1 METQVKEKKKN
12 SKKINIPQKDKL
24 ESIINDDI
32 KSIDNSNYFSKFLI
46 EIIKDFVK
54 KTEEYNNKLQILL
67 TKLSSEELS
76 KRKIV
81 ENNEIK
87 ISNLFKDIIKL
98 IINKI
103 NKMLKSLSD
112 TISYNSKETEKKIKI
127 EVILNNKKHEF
138 FEKYLKQISDTEMLN
153 KKFLKEYSNYEDYLI
168 YKNASSI
175 DKSNENNKKD
185 KNEFEQ
191 LDYINDNNNIKI
203 TKDIQ
208 DKLINYI
215 NDSNNNIK
223 ENLQYF
229 SNEKILNQEKIFTYL
244 NIFFNTILKGF
255 FKENNFTNDINSL
268 NKSLEE
274 MNESRIKEINNLKIN
289 EDLLFKIESYSLK
302 CLNIEKQNLDLKMN
316 EVRLLKQLN
325 YKKIYNIMKEI
336 KDNQLIINKKD
347 MGKYEEIEKKVY
359 IGQYIDKLFDNNFG
373 EIKEENGKKNINEKE
388 NQEPQIIKEYFKLG
402 EIYRTEFL
410 IYLNNI
416 RAGGKLDLNK
426 KSSEILG
433 DLLLNLNE
441 YVLKEKNFHL
451 FKMISLLSMT
461 YFYYEND
468 KKIYLCHYINNC
480 QEFNKKQ
487 FWIDYLKAL
496 ISKELKNNKDLEKP
510 ILDYGYNEVKNIKS
524 KKIHITIYSNI
535 FSLSKIMKDFGLKK
549 DFILEWL
556 NIVVDNILYIDDSQR
571 KDIIGIINE

>member
-24 ESIINDDI
+24 ESIINEDI
-32 KSIDNSNYFSKFLI
+32 KSIDNSNYFSKFLV

-98 IINKI
+98 INNKI

-112 TISYNSKETEKKIKI
+112 TISHNSKETEKKIKI

-138 FEKYLKQISDTEMLN
+138 LEKYLKQFLDTEMFN
-153 KKFLKEYSNYEDYLI
+153 KKYLKEYSNYEDYLI
-168 YKNASSI
+168 YKNVSSI
-175 DKSNENNKKD
+175 DKSSENNNKD

-215 NDSNNNIK
+215 NDSNKNIK

-268 NKSLEE
+268 NKYLEE
-274 MNESRIKEINNLKIN
+274 MNESRIKEINNLKIDEN
-289 EDLLFKIESYSLK
+289 LLFKIESYSLK

-336 KDNQLIINKKD
+336 KDNQLIINEKD
-347 MGKYEEIEKKVY
+347 MGKYEEIEKIVY
-359 IGQYIDKLFDNNFG
+359 IEQYIDKLFDNNFG

-461 YFYYEND
+461 YFFYEND
-468 KKIYLCHYINNC
+468 KKIYLCHYINKC
-480 QEFNKKQ
+480 KEFNNKQ

-496 ISKELKNNKDLEKP
+496 IDKELKNNKDLEKP
-510 ILDYGYNEVKNIKS
+510 ILDYGYNEIKNIKS

>member
-1 METQVKEKKKN
+1 METQVKEKKKI
-12 SKKINIPQKDKL
+12 SKKINNPQKDKL
-24 ESIINDDI
+24 ESIINEDI
-32 KSIDNSNYFSKFLI
+32 KSIDNSKYFSKFLI
-46 EIIKDFVK
+46 EIIKDFIK

-268 NKSLEE
+268 NKYLEE

-347 MGKYEEIEKKVY
+347 MGKYEEIEKIVY
-359 IGQYIDKLFDNNFG
+359 I
-373 EIKEENGKKNINEKE
+373 
-388 NQEPQIIKEYFKLG
+388 
-402 EIYRTEFL
+402 
-410 IYLNNI
+410 
-416 RAGGKLDLNK
+416 
-426 KSSEILG
+426 
-433 DLLLNLNE
+433 
-441 YVLKEKNFHL
+441 
-451 FKMISLLSMT
+451 
-461 YFYYEND
+461 
-468 KKIYLCHYINNC
+468 
-480 QEFNKKQ
+480 
-487 FWIDYLKAL
+487 
-496 ISKELKNNKDLEKP
+496 
-510 ILDYGYNEVKNIKS
+510 
-524 KKIHITIYSNI
+524 
-535 FSLSKIMKDFGLKK
+535 
-549 DFILEWL
+549 
-556 NIVVDNILYIDDSQR
+556 
-571 KDIIGIINE
+571 